1 MFPCVMMRRE
11 TSKRT
16 EEQSFRHS
24 TITMSPFQHAVKG
37 PQYYPNDTALCL
49 GVRSVLRRL

>member
-1 MFPCVMMRRE
+1 MMRRE